1 MDILTTKLKSI
12 KRNLQPGKI
21 WKKVFRKTYIQRF
34 VIEKLIQDNQ
44 LQKSLTGLN
53 QPIRDLQTGS
63 TTYSFVT
70 EVMSGGK
77 KKAGDPYNL
86 YDTGEFYKS
95 MVFLLG
101 NNFFEIDADPIKDN
115 DNLFTKY
122 GEQIIWLSENS
133 KEKLRL
139 RLRIEYETELRKVF
153 YND

>member
-63 TTYSFVT
+63 TTYSLMT
-70 EVMSGGK
+70 EIMSGGK

-122 GEQIIWLSENS
+122 GEQIIWLSEDS

>member
-63 TTYSFVT
+63 TTYSLMT
-70 EVMSGGK
+70 EIMSGGK